1 MKQAGIQKLR
11 HGRILL
17 ELNAEKTAWHAETET
32 FFCADLHWGKEATFQ
47 KASLPIPY
55 QSLESNLNRLSSLVE
70 QLRPKRVVVLGDMVH
85 GSSSFTDSFRTTMHR
100 FWDRQSGHGD
110 CGWIL
115 VEGNHD
121 RRAKSE
127 IKKWP
132 VQIVSPPWRFEDFIC
147 VHDPMEISLESVFQP
162 GQMVMAG
169 HIHPAFSMPDNGE
182 KLACFVFRQNTLI
195 FPAFSDFT
203 GRNLVDAKETETV
216 FLIRHGEIV
225 SFSPSR

>member
-1 MKQAGIQKLR
+1 MKPAWIQTLR

-17 ELNAEKTAWHAETET
+17 ELNAEKSAWHPDTET
-32 FFCADLHWGKEATFQ
+32 FFCADLHWGKETTFQ
-47 KASLPIPY
+47 KASLPIPF
-55 QSLESNLNRLSSLVE
+55 QSLESNLNRLSSLIE

-85 GSSSFTDSFRTTMHR
+85 GSSSFTDSFRATMHR
-100 FWDRQSGHGD
+100 FWDRQAGHGD
-110 CGWIL
+110 CSWIL

-147 VHDPMEISLESVFQP
+147 VHDPMEISSEAVSHQEL
-162 GQMVMAG
+162 MVMAG

-182 KLACFVFRQNTLI
+182 KLACFAFRQNMLI

-225 SFSPSR
+225 PFSPSR

>member
-1 MKQAGIQKLR
+1 MRPAGIQILR
-11 HGRILL
+11 YGRIHL
-17 ELNAEKTAWHAETET
+17 ELNAEKSAWHPDTET

-55 QSLESNLNRLSSLVE
+55 QSLESNLNRLSSLIE

-85 GSSSFTDSFRTTMHR
+85 GSSSFTDSFRSTMYQ
-100 FWDRQSGHGD
+100 FWDRQAGHGD

-147 VHDPMEISLESVFQP
+147 VHDPMEISLGEVFQP

-169 HIHPAFSMPDNGE
+169 HIHPAFAMPDNGE
-182 KLACFVFRQNTLI
+182 RLACFAFRQNMLI
-195 FPAFSDFT
+195 FPAFSDLT
-203 GRNLVDAKETETV
+203 GRRLIDAKELETV

-225 SFSPSR
+225 PFPLPH